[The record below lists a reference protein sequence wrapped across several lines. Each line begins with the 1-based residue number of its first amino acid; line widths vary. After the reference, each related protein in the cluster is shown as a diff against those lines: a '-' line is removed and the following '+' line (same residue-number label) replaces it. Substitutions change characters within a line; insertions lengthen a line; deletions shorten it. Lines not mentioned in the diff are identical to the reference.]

1 MDEIVTTNAIISTA
15 ATAVNFFDLLYSK
28 VDAIKSKN
36 LSIQNYL
43 RAYYFEVI
51 TNLELLNSVNI
62 SKFKSVSINSS
73 LFQKFINRLDTSLG
87 ATILFSE
94 EIDKNSDLYKLLQTK
109 GRIQNKNRML
119 VTYQKGIES
128 MYNGKILYENIL
140 QAISFTVI
148 KIEILKRLSTV
159 DSEEIEYLNN
169 LQLEKRIV
177 NIKERFIMIKTV
189 MDQIDGIQA
198 IAR

>member
-1 MDEIVTTNAIISTA
+1 MDEIATTNTIISTA
-15 ATAVNFFDLLYSK
+15 VNAVNFFDLLYTK

-51 TNLELLNSVNI
+51 TNLDLLNSVNI

-73 LFQKFINRLDTSLG
+73 LFQKFISRLDTSIG

-94 EIDKNSDLYKLLQTK
+94 EIDKNSDLYKLLQSK
-109 GRIQNKNRML
+109 GRIQNKNKML

-128 MYNGKILYENIL
+128 IYTGKILYENIL

-148 KIEILKRLSTV
+148 KIEILKRLSSV

-169 LQLEKRIV
+169 LQLEKRII

-198 IAR
+198 LAR